1 MCVETILERFYS
13 LGKIYN
19 TIINEE
25 EEKNNLSF
33 YKARRFKDINSIINE
48 IINQTKIPKP
58 KNEDDKYKT

>member
-25 EEKNNLSF
+25 DKNNLSF

-48 IINQTKIPKP
+48 TINQIKIPKP